1 MGDEIEI
8 KTMRRDKTLLISLIS
23 IILFSI
29 FFLIILIIYNDTI
42 LFDASLKSFTNEYW
56 NWYLDNVKIE
66 GIIVELT
73 SITKMFFSIILSL
86 ELMYIITNEKYKDI
100 IDKKNLMMSI
110 IIGFAI
116 NYLIVLL
123 INYKAEHYRLFMTLI
138 STEILS
144 LVLLNIIL
152 NLDKRLN

>member
-1 MGDEIEI
+1 
-8 KTMRRDKTLLISLIS
+8 MRKDKTLLISLIS
-23 IILFSI
+23 IMLFSA
-29 FFLIILIIYNDTI
+29 FFLIILIFYNDTI
-42 LFDASLKSFTNEYW
+42 LFDASLKSFTKEYW
-56 NWYLDNVKIE
+56 NWYLDNIKIE
-66 GIIVELT
+66 GIIVEIT

-100 IDKKNLMMSI
+100 IDKKNLLISI

-116 NYLIVLL
+116 NYLSVLL
-123 INYKAEHYRLFMTLI
+123 INYNAEHYRLFMTLI

-152 NLDKRLN
+152 NLNKRLN